1 MNDQTSEK
9 GLAGERQALAYL
21 RQHGM
26 RPVCQRYR
34 CPYGEI
40 DLVMLDGECLVFVEV
55 KLRSRGKKNIRR
67 KCRSGSILSKL
78 PARVFFIFPMLLKAA
93 SGKRH
98 SLFVFAFSGKYVM
111 MLSNSFHQSEGEFTQ

>member
-1 MNDQTSEK
+1 MNEQTSEK

-55 KLRSRGKKNIRR
+55 KLRSRGRKNDGVLAVNVQKQQRLIRAAR
-67 KCRSGSILSKL
+67 CYLGEYPTEMPVRFDIVEITGAGVFHLPNAFEGS
-78 PARVFFIFPMLLKAA
+78 
-93 SGKRH
+93 
-98 SLFVFAFSGKYVM
+98 
-111 MLSNSFHQSEGEFTQ
+111 EW

>member
-40 DLVMLDGECLVFVEV
+40 DLVMLDGESLVFV
-55 KLRSRGKKNIRR
+55 
-67 KCRSGSILSKL
+67 
-78 PARVFFIFPMLLKAA
+78 
-93 SGKRH
+93 
-98 SLFVFAFSGKYVM
+98 
-111 MLSNSFHQSEGEFTQ
+111 

>member
-1 MNDQTSEK
+1 MNEQTSEK

-55 KLRSRGKKNIRR
+55 KLRSRGRKNDGVLRLIRAAR
-67 KCRSGSILSKL
+67 CYLGEYPTEMPVRFDIVEITGDGVFHLPNAFEGS
-78 PARVFFIFPMLLKAA
+78 
-93 SGKRH
+93 
-98 SLFVFAFSGKYVM
+98 
-111 MLSNSFHQSEGEFTQ
+111 EW